1 MTTTL
6 IVPGLNSSGPSHWQT
21 WLEERIPRTARVT
34 QGNWQDADLPAWAS
48 RVRQEISRASGPVF
62 IVAHSFGAIAA
73 VQAAHDHAHRV
84 SGALLVAPADPEKFG
99 VTEYLPSE
107 PLAFPATVVASTNDP
122 WMAVERA
129 AQWAGLW
136 GAEFV
141 NLGAAGHIN
150 ADSGFGPWPEAL
162 ALIARLQQKGDT
174 HETQPARGEP
184 RVFKRA
190 RGLRSHV
197 SASART
203 RAIPAYNGDLMHAA
217 VLLQDAGWRVTPPRL
232 WAHVAS
238 A

>member
-6 IVPGLNSSGPSHWQT
+6 IIPGLNSSGSSHWQT

-34 QGNWQDADLPAWAS
+34 QSDWQDADLPGWAS
-48 RVRQEISRASGPVF
+48 RVRREISRASGPVF
-62 IVAHSFGAIAA
+62 IVAHSFGALAA

-99 VTEYLPSE
+99 VTEYLPSK
-107 PLAFPATVVASTNDP
+107 PLAFPAMVVASTNDP

-129 AQWAGLW
+129 AQWAGVW

-141 NLGAAGHIN
+141 NLGPVGHIN

-162 ALIARLQQKGDT
+162 VLIARLQQKRDT
-174 HETQPARGEP
+174 REIRQARGET
-184 RVFKRA
+184 RVLKRA
-190 RGLRSHV
+190 RAARSQA
-197 SASART
+197 SAAART
-203 RAIPAYNGDLMHAA
+203 RAIPAHNGDLMHAA
-217 VLLQDAGWRVTPPRL
+217 VLLQDAGWRVTPPKP
-232 WAHVAS
+232 WARVAS

>member
-6 IVPGLNSSGPSHWQT
+6 IIPGLNSSGPSHWQT

-34 QGNWQDADLPAWAS
+34 QSDWHDADLPEWAS
-48 RVRQEISRASGPVF
+48 RVRREIFRASGLVF
-62 IVAHSFGAIAA
+62 IVAHSFGALAA

-84 SGALLVAPADPEKFG
+84 LGALLVAPADPAMFG

-107 PLAFPATVVASTNDP
+107 PLGFPTTVVASTNDP

-129 AQWAGLW
+129 ARWADLW
-136 GAEFV
+136 EAEFV

-162 ALIARLQQKGDT
+162 ALIARLQRKSDT
-174 HETQPARGEP
+174 RETQPARGES

-190 RGLRSHV
+190 RGLRPQG
-197 SASART
+197 SAIART

-217 VLLQDAGWRVTPPRL
+217 VLLQDAGWRVTPPKH
-232 WAHVAS
+232 WARVAS